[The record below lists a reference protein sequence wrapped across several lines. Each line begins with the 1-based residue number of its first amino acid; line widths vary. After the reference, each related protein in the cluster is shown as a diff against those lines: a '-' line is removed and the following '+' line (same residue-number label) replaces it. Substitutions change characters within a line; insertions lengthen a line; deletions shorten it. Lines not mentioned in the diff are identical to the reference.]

1 MKKILA
7 FLLVAIMVVA
17 LVACNSGSGTTTT
30 ATDKVET
37 TEATTV
43 VTTEATTQA
52 TTVVTTEATTEATTQ
67 ATTEVTTVETTE
79 ATTEATTEV
88 TTEETT
94 TEETTTAVVI
104 DPNDVNAILT
114 AAYALKDGEAL
125 TGEFTLEGVVTKV
138 GTAYSAQYQNV
149 TFTIAVEGQEARPID
164 AYRAKGEGADT
175 VKVGD
180 TVKVT
185 GKIKNYKGT
194 IEFDAGCTMV
204 ITKVFVEEPKEL
216 EGIICDIDFKGGKM
230 VDSKGLLTF
239 PTAANEYVDNYS
251 VYVDGTKYK
260 VPAFVVFE
268 MGTAAVGTLT
278 SVKSNADYLSLF
290 SKDFTV
296 EVYYFNNNTSGGDS
310 VQAIFCGTEFGGWGI
325 AENAGKPY
333 FIIGLNNGGKN
344 SYASVY
350 ATDTS
355 SNKELTHVV
364 AVFSKSTGVMSIYI
378 NGVLDATASF
388 SGALEVMPPNT
399 AETLN
404 KLVIGA
410 DIDGDKNLHNP
421 DDLEFRTADFQLVDA
436 KIYNRALTAEEVA
449 VAYQLDK
456 TAVTG

>member
-52 TTVVTTEATTEATTQ
+52 TT
-67 ATTEVTTVETTE
+67 EVTTVETTE

-104 DPNDVNAILT
+104 DPNDVDAILT

-180 TVKVT
+180 TVPFTAFPRMFFRFTWEKRPVKTLPADFCAEKKST
-185 GKIKNYKGT
+185 GKICICIPRKSWSVRAGNWIRTGMSWFIT
-194 IEFDAGCTMV
+194 IIMPG
-204 ITKVFVEEPKEL
+204 
-216 EGIICDIDFKGGKM
+216 
-230 VDSKGLLTF
+230 
-239 PTAANEYVDNYS
+239 
-251 VYVDGTKYK
+251 
-260 VPAFVVFE
+260 
-268 MGTAAVGTLT
+268 
-278 SVKSNADYLSLF
+278 
-290 SKDFTV
+290 
-296 EVYYFNNNTSGGDS
+296 
-310 VQAIFCGTEFGGWGI
+310 
-325 AENAGKPY
+325 
-333 FIIGLNNGGKN
+333 
-344 SYASVY
+344 
-350 ATDTS
+350 TS
-355 SNKELTHVV
+355 SWAPDRITIPVIRGCIRSW
-364 AVFSKSTGVMSIYI
+364 AV
-378 NGVLDATASF
+378 
-388 SGALEVMPPNT
+388 SGSRP
-399 AETLN
+399 
-404 KLVIGA
+404 GS
-410 DIDGDKNLHNP
+410 
-421 DDLEFRTADFQLVDA
+421 
-436 KIYNRALTAEEVA
+436 
-449 VAYQLDK
+449 
-456 TAVTG
+456 

>member
-17 LVACNSGSGTTTT
+17 LVACNGNSGTTTT

-37 TEATTV
+37 TE
-43 VTTEATTQA
+43 
-52 TTVVTTEATTEATTQ
+52 
-67 ATTEVTTVETTE
+67 VTTVETT
-79 ATTEATTEV
+79 AAQTTEKTTTEVTTTAEVTTATEKVTTEETTTAEVTTATEKV

-104 DPNDVNAILT
+104 DPNDPSAILT
-114 AAYALKDGEAL
+114 AAYALADGEAL

-138 GTAYSAQYQNV
+138 GTAYSEQYKNV
-149 TFTIAVEGQEARPID
+149 TFTIVVEGEEARPID

-194 IEFDAGCTMV
+194 IEFDSGCTMV
-204 ITKVFVEEPKEL
+204 ITKVAQEEPQEL
-216 EGIICDIDFKGGKM
+216 TGIICDIDFKGGKI

-268 MGTAAVGTLT
+268 TGTAAIGTIN
-278 SVKSNADYLSLF
+278 SVKTATDYLNLF
-290 SKDFTV
+290 NKDFSM

-310 VQAIFCGTEFGGWGI
+310 IQAIFCSTETGGFGI

-333 FIIGLNNGGKN
+333 FTILLGKTP
-344 SYASVY
+344 YTSVS
-350 ATDTS
+350 ATTTS
-355 SNKELTHVV
+355 SNTELTHVV
-364 AVFSKSTGVMSIYI
+364 ATFSKSEGVMRIYV
-378 NGVLDATASF
+378 NGAFEAETKFDSSLNV
-388 SGALEVMPPNT
+388 VPPNT
-399 AETLN
+399 ENTM
-404 KLVIGA
+404 KSMIVGA
-410 DIDGDKNLHNP
+410 DIDGDKNMNHEHNGEY
-421 DDLEFRTADFQLVDA
+421 LEFRTADFQLLDA
-436 KIYNRALTAEEVA
+436 KIYDHALTAEEVA
-449 VAYQLDK
+449 TAFQLDQK
-456 TAVTG
+456 AVTG

>member
-104 DPNDVNAILT
+104 DPNDVDAILT

-204 ITKVFVEEPKEL
+204 ITNSVVIKLTAAQKALQEAGYDPSQYTTLSLSFVNQGYWQSNRKDASQITKIISADNPLEAASIYTKFACTDKMFTKDDIPEGSVIVILSGLQYRPEGWVNLTTPTSDSARPGNTTKKVVL
-216 EGIICDIDFKGGKM
+216 
-230 VDSKGLLTF
+230 VDSAWWGNFTYRAFNISKTDSSVF
-239 PTAANEYVDNYS
+239 TAED
-251 VYVDGTKYK
+251 T
-260 VPAFVVFE
+260 E
-268 MGTAAVGTLT
+268 
-278 SVKSNADYLSLF
+278 SLEF
-290 SKDFTV
+290 DF
-296 EVYYFNNNTSGGDS
+296 
-310 VQAIFCGTEFGGWGI
+310 AIFVP
-325 AENAGKPY
+325 K
-333 FIIGLNNGGKN
+333 K
-344 SYASVY
+344 
-350 ATDTS
+350 
-355 SNKELTHVV
+355 
-364 AVFSKSTGVMSIYI
+364 
-378 NGVLDATASF
+378 
-388 SGALEVMPPNT
+388 
-399 AETLN
+399 
-404 KLVIGA
+404 
-410 DIDGDKNLHNP
+410 
-421 DDLEFRTADFQLVDA
+421 
-436 KIYNRALTAEEVA
+436 
-449 VAYQLDK
+449 
-456 TAVTG
+456 